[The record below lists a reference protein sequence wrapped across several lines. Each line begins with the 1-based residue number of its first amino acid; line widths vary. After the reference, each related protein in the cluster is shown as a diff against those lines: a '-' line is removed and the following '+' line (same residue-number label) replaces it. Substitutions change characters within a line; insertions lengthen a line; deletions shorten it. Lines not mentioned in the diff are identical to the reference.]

1 MILDALIHLKSNNK
15 FYSSIR
21 KNMENL
27 APELCGLDED
37 EEIRIEL
44 ANESDTEG

>member
-1 MILDALIHLKSNNK
+1 MALDALIHLKRNNK
-15 FYSSIR
+15 FYSNIR
-21 KNMENL
+21 KNMEYF